1 VDRAGPG
8 HNCDELTLDCVGLI
22 ERVGLIECAAR

>member
-22 ERVGLIECAAR
+22 DSAML